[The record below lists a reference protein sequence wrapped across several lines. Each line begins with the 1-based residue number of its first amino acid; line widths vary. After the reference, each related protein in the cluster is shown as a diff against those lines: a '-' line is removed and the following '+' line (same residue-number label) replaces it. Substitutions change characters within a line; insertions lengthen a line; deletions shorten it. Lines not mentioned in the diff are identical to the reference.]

1 MERHHRRD
9 RHVVSHRTI
18 SILRVLGWR
27 YSMGRDAWVHRVGD
41 GRIGPVFHER
51 GAPLFRTPKTTTDAA
66 SGEYPVPPS
75 EKAARVDP
83 HSAALPPSSAPNRVR
98 PFPLPARRAAEQVA
112 EESAKH
118 VLQDATDAHVA
129 PPRTADESS
138 LR

>member
-18 SILRVLGWR
+18 SILRVFGWR

-41 GRIGPVFHER
+41 GKIGPVFHER
-51 GAPLFRTPKTTTDAA
+51 GAPLFRTPRRTTEEA

-83 HSAALPPSSAPNRVR
+83 HSAALPPSSAPDRVR
-98 PFPLPARRAAEQVA
+98 PFTLPARRAEQAA
-112 EESAKH
+112 EEAAEH
-118 VLQDATDAHVA
+118 VLQDATDVQDAT
-129 PPRTADESS
+129 PRTADESS